1 MNLKSTPVRLGLV
14 AVVSAVALA
23 GWLAWSEDTVRP
35 AGLVINPADM
45 TLVAEGKRIYA
56 KTCASCHGADLKGQ
70 PDWRTRG
77 PDGLL
82 PAPPHDETG
91 HTWHHGD
98 GQLFVLMREGIAALA
113 PPGYRTAMPA
123 YKGVL
128 SDREI
133 VAVLAYIKST
143 WPEQIRRRQAEI
155 TRRVNAEPSGS

>member
-23 GWLAWSEDTVRP
+23 GWLAWPGDAVRP
-35 AGLVINPADM
+35 AGLVIDPADAAM
-45 TLVAEGKRIYA
+45 VAAGKEIYGR
-56 KTCASCHGADLKGQ
+56 TCAVCHGTDLKGQ
-70 PDWRTRG
+70 PNWRTRG

-98 GQLFVLMREGIAALA
+98 GQLFELMREGIAALA
-113 PPGYRTAMPA
+113 PPGYRTSMPP

-128 SDREI
+128 SDSDI

-143 WPEQIRRRQAEI
+143 WPAHIRAQQADI
-155 TRRVNAEPSGS
+155 TRRANAASQGR